1 MHVAPYLNFQGRC
14 QEALDFY
21 RETVGAEVTML
32 MHFKD
37 APEPPP
43 PGALPPGYGEKVMH
57 SNVVIGNTRFMAT
70 DGGCSA
76 AEGFRGF
83 SMALSVRDDAEAK
96 RCFDALGQGGKVQM
110 PLAKTFFSSSF
121 GLLEDKFGVS
131 WMVVVEA

>member
-14 QEALDFY
+14 QEALEFY
-21 RETVGAEVTML
+21 RASVGAEVTML

-37 APEPPP
+37 APEQPP

-70 DGGCSA
+70 DGGCST